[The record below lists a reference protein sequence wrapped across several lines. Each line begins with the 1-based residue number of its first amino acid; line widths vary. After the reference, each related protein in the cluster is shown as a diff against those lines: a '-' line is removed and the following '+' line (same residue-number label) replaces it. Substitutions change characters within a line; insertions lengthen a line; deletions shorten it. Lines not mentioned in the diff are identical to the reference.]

1 MVRSIQD
8 DRRGAQDYSVATLRT
23 FTFNAGRVVSAV
35 YIEWQL
41 FKRID
46 TALEVLGEI
55 HLGMAAHNSVSI
67 GLRYGA
73 ILRYRLGLG

>member
-1 MVRSIQD
+1 M
-8 DRRGAQDYSVATLRT
+8 
-23 FTFNAGRVVSAV
+23 SAV

-46 TALEVLGEI
+46 TALGVLGEI